1 MGAADAVSIMTIHKS
16 KGLEFPVCILGDCQK
31 AYSDR
36 SLRDDLIIAP
46 ESGIGI
52 KNNKGRVKFDTLP
65 RLAAKL
71 ETKRAER
78 SEALRVLYV
87 ALTRARRSSLTRR
100 CATAMSAPS
109 APSRPRRTA
118 RSTASS

>member
-1 MGAADAVSIMTIHKS
+1 MTIHKS

-46 ESGIGI
+46 SGIGI

-65 RLAAKL
+65 
-71 ETKRAER
+71 
-78 SEALRVLYV
+78 ALPQSS
-87 ALTRARRSSLTRR
+87 RR
-100 CATAMSAPS
+100 SAPS
-109 APSRPRRTA
+109 APRLSEC
-118 RSTASS
+118 SMWL